1 MGLSKFWNST
11 WTPQFKIPASDV
23 SPLPFLRQDHDV
35 DREHQIDAS
44 PFSSMMLSATRSGG
58 HQASSPT
65 LAPPLCADSG
75 ANAPAHCLH
84 SIFLIRDF
92 LRSNKLMVPFYHFCK
107 LKAACNTLPNTLST
121 TVARQAM
128 LNST

>member
-1 MGLSKFWNST
+1 MGLSKFRNST
-11 WTPQFKIPASDV
+11 WRPQFKIPAYDV
-23 SPLPFLRQDHDV
+23 SPLPFLRQDHHV
-35 DREHQIDAS
+35 VREHQIDAS
-44 PFSSMMLSATRSGG
+44 PFSSMMLSATLSGG

-65 LAPPLCADSG
+65 LAPLLCADSG
-75 ANAPAHCLH
+75 AAAPAQCLQ
-84 SIFLIRDF
+84 SIFSLGILAKQQIDG
-92 LRSNKLMVPFYHFCK
+92 PFYNFCK